1 MTYQQ
6 DNVTYMSNVR
16 ASKIYGQVT
25 GQRLLFIGARTQYD
39 EEKLGYRIKVNKA
52 AAPTISDCSCVF
64 YLATVNKVYLY

>member
-52 AAPTISDCSCVF
+52 AAPTI
-64 YLATVNKVYLY
+64 